1 MGVLPVPEA
10 TTVVLKGTSMFRV
23 CPVLLPVA
31 VCGREREVLTVLAKV
46 VGLTSVLVVVVM
58 ALLTV
63 VVDIFEDGIT
73 AGVDV
78 VFVILELPDLTDELL
93 DAFDVAAVVVE
104 MALDLVAVGV
114 VEVPTVLL
122 FRLVVGA
129 VDPDLLVGF
138 EAGIGP
144 VALGPTFAFSVEI
157 SLLEIIDKLAE
168 GTVDNFPFSRV
179 AAGEELRGLFLS
191 EEAMDMVDGVVA
203 LVFSNIGPLPLSTHA
218 RTRDL
223 LLFEVATFS
232 SFFLA
237 FFS

>member
-157 SLLEIIDKLAE
+157 SLLEIID
-168 GTVDNFPFSRV
+168 V

-232 SFFLA
+232 SFFFA

>member
-138 EAGIGP
+138 EADIGP

>member
-93 DAFDVAAVVVE
+93 DAFVVAAVVVE

-138 EAGIGP
+138 EAGIAP

-157 SLLEIIDKLAE
+157 SLLEIIDKLVE

-223 LLFEVATFS
+223 LLFEVGTFS
-232 SFFLA
+232 SVFLA

>member
-93 DAFDVAAVVVE
+93 DAFDIAAVVVE

-144 VALGPTFAFSVEI
+144 VALGPIFAFSVEI

>member
-58 ALLTV
+58 ARLTV

-78 VFVILELPDLTDELL
+78 VFVILELPDLTDKLL
-93 DAFDVAAVVVE
+93 DAFDVAAIVAE

-129 VDPDLLVGF
+129 VDPDLFVGF

-144 VALGPTFAFSVEI
+144 AALGPTFAFSVEI

-223 LLFEVATFS
+223 LPFEVATFS

>member
-78 VFVILELPDLTDELL
+78 VFMILELPDLTDELL

-138 EAGIGP
+138 EADIVP

-168 GTVDNFPFSRV
+168 GTVDNFPFSWV

>member
-93 DAFDVAAVVVE
+93 DALDVAAVVVE
-104 MALDLVAVGV
+104 VALDLVAVGV

-168 GTVDNFPFSRV
+168 GTVDNFPFSSV
-179 AAGEELRGLFLS
+179 AAGAELRGLFLS